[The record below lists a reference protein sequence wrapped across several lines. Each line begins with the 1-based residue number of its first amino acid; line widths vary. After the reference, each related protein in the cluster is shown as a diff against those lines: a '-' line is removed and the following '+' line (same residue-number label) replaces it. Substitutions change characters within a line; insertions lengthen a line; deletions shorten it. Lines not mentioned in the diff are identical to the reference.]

1 VTDFS
6 VLAPDLDTP
15 HRRMLKVML
24 QKAGMVTAGLPIV
37 DTLAECP
44 TRHVLSVG
52 KSGLDTWHDFG
63 LIQVGAHHGNVFSH
77 WTPPTATSSA
87 GHRVIM
93 VVHHPGTLMQL
104 TITGYE
110 AKDQMGFDL
119 MRWRGLLDGRVAR
132 EACRQTTCGKCLSR
146 RGKGGPVHRP
156 AEHWVVE
163 LDGCGLCED
172 CYRTRGKIVRREKK
186 KRVNPSSREA
196 QIQGQLEMLPGDG
209 TRVVVAKG

>member
-1 VTDFS
+1 MTDFS

-15 HRRMLKVML
+15 ARRMLKVMM
-24 QKAGMVTAGLPIV
+24 QKAGMTTAGLDFA
-37 DTLAECP
+37 DTLAACP

-52 KSGLDTWHDFG
+52 KAALDTWHEFG

-77 WTPPTATSSA
+77 WTPGL

-93 VVHHPGTLMQL
+93 VIHHPGTLMQL

-119 MRWRGLLDGRVAR
+119 MRWRGVLDGRGGI
-132 EACRQTTCGKCLSR
+132 EACRQGSCGRCGGR
-146 RGKGGPVHRP
+146 RGKGWPQHRP
-156 AEHWVVE
+156 AEHWVAE

-172 CYRTRGKIVRREKK
+172 CYRGRSKIVKK
-186 KRVNPSSREA
+186 KRGKRVEPSSREG
-196 QIQGQLEMLPGDG
+196 QIEGQLEMLPGSG
-209 TRVVVAKG
+209 ERVMVSKK